1 MQNSQ
6 QFAEQFIQTSRR
18 CILFTDA
25 DNRITK
31 VNPQCMGWLD
41 CNDTEKPIGTKLEDL
56 GAKPSLRALF
66 AAAMTKPP
74 TREAMTFQKEVPVDV
89 DGNAGMLS
97 FRCTLILDDNGD
109 SLGFAYVFSVESILE
124 ESEFDRTMINNLM
137 RNSPDLI
144 YFKDLE
150 SRFIR
155 ISDSMLE
162 KLEIESMEKA
172 VGKSDF
178 DFWGAESASEFYE
191 TEQEII
197 RTRQPISGKTESG
210 VKPNGEVTWTLM
222 SKMPLI
228 DEKNQVVG
236 TFGINKD
243 ITLQKQVEA
252 ELEETNQELVVASRQ
267 AGMAEIATNI
277 LHNVGNVLNSINVSI
292 SQADEITRR
301 MKLKNLAKVA
311 TMLAE
316 NAKVENYL
324 CEDEKGK
331 RIPEYLG
338 LIAEEI
344 SKEQGC
350 VLEELESTKRHLE
363 HIKVVVSMQQEYATA
378 NLVIEYVDLAEVV
391 EDAIRMSSSSLE
403 RHNIKLIREFKPGL
417 IVPLDKHR
425 VMQILVNLVRNA
437 KQAMK
442 TVENNDK
449 KLVVSVDQNEP
460 GMVTISVKDNGIGIS
475 PENLTNLFNHG
486 FTTKKNGHGFG
497 LHSGANFAREL
508 GGSLIATSEGIGK
521 GATFALSIPY
531 DPESPDQ
538 TPSSRQSLMG
548 LTETP
553 YPNGNAFQTPQS
565 DVAGH

>member
-31 VNPQCMGWLD
+31 VNPQCLGWLD

-316 NAKVENYL
+316 NAEVENYL

-378 NLVIEYVDLAEVV
+378 NLVIENVDLAEVV

-403 RHNIKLIREFKPGL
+403 RHKIKLIREFKPGL

-548 LTETP
+548 LTEIP
-553 YPNGNAFQTPQS
+553 YPNGNAFQNPQS

>member
-31 VNPQCMGWLD
+31 VNPQCLGWLD

-162 KLEIESMEKA
+162 KLEIESMEEA

-316 NAKVENYL
+316 NAEVENYL

-378 NLVIEYVDLAEVV
+378 NLVIENVDLAEVV

-425 VMQILVNLVRNA
+425 VMQIPVSYTHLRAHETVLDLVCRLLL
-437 KQAMK
+437 
-442 TVENNDK
+442 EK
-449 KLVVSVDQNEP
+449 K
-460 GMVTISVKDNGIGIS
+460 K
-475 PENLTNLFNHG
+475 
-486 FTTKKNGHGFG
+486 
-497 LHSGANFAREL
+497 
-508 GGSLIATSEGIGK
+508 
-521 GATFALSIPY
+521 
-531 DPESPDQ
+531 
-538 TPSSRQSLMG
+538 
-548 LTETP
+548 
-553 YPNGNAFQTPQS
+553 
-565 DVAGH
+565 